1 MGGSLRVLHVA
12 VLVPALPRALGCSPR
27 PSPCRDLGTAEGEGT
42 AAVLL
47 PGTAPTPSPPPRAG
61 GVPSALTTPVL
72 ASLLPRNELNDHLD
86 TIDSNLDNL
95 QTMLTT
101 HGFSVDTSALLD
113 VSTVRGGHG
122 GHGGAPSRAPL
133 PCPHR
138 SFLWQ
143 LFSPSMTV
151 TDMNLPDLDSSL
163 ASVSSSPPVWLCRQ
177 PLRTRGAQ
185 TIPGGLGQFQ
195 GALTAPGGLG

>member
-1 MGGSLRVLHVA
+1 MGGSLHVLHAA
-12 VLVPALPRALGCSPR
+12 VLVPALPRASGCSPR

-61 GVPSALTTPVL
+61 GAPSALTTPVL
-72 ASLLPRNELNDHLD
+72 TSLLHRNELNDHLD

-113 VSTVRGGHG
+113 VSTVHG
-122 GHGGAPSRAPL
+122 GHGGAPGCAPL

-138 SFLWQ
+138 FFLWQ

-163 ASVSSSPPVWLCRQ
+163 ASVSSSPRVAVPAA
-177 PLRTRGAQ
+177 PPH
-185 TIPGGLGQFQ
+185 PGGLDNSW
-195 GALTAPGGLG
+195 GALTASGGLG

>member
-1 MGGSLRVLHVA
+1 MGGSLRVLHAA

-61 GVPSALTTPVL
+61 GAPSALTTPVL
-72 ASLLPRNELNDHLD
+72 ASLLHRNELNDHLD

-122 GHGGAPSRAPL
+122 GHGGGSQ
-133 PCPHR
+133 PCPPA
-138 SFLWQ
+138 LP
-143 LFSPSMTV
+143 SPFF
-151 TDMNLPDLDSSL
+151 PL
-163 ASVSSSPPVWLCRQ
+163 AALQ
-177 PLRTRGAQ
+177 PLHDGYRHEPPR
-185 TIPGGLGQFQ
+185 PGQQ
-195 GALTAPGGLG
+195 PCQCE